1 LPIRGYNQSRAY
13 EVEGKEQPAGIIRL
27 ALKHYYAH
35 SDRDQY
41 GISMKKSS
49 ITPSQSQSAQDE
61 HLMQQIHL
69 ELKEGDWIVH
79 ASHGLGQ
86 IKGMDAKEFQGD
98 VRAYYV
104 VKTSQITYW
113 LPVSESASARIRP
126 LSKEVDFSKALDCIG
141 SDPLPL
147 SEAFRKR
154 LDYIRQQVYSCS
166 LLQKAALIRDLY
178 ARNVQRDIHINEK
191 KILEKLQAQ
200 FVDEWVIACRIEPEA
215 AWTRMRTAL
224 KKSSANLKAKKPV
237 FT

>member
-1 LPIRGYNQSRAY
+1 
-13 EVEGKEQPAGIIRL
+13 
-27 ALKHYYAH
+27 
-35 SDRDQY
+35 
-41 GISMKKSS
+41 M
-49 ITPSQSQSAQDE
+49 T
-61 HLMQQIHL
+61 QIHL

-86 IKGMDAKEFQGD
+86 ITGMDAKEFQGD

-113 LPVSESASARIRP
+113 LPVAESASARIRP
-126 LSKEVDFSKALDCIG
+126 LSSETDFQEALNQIG
-141 SDPLPL
+141 SEPQPL

-154 LDYIRQQVYSCS
+154 LEYIKQQVDSCS
-166 LLQKAALIRDLY
+166 LMKKAALIRDLH

-191 KILEKLQAQ
+191 KILEKLQGQ
-200 FVDEWVIACRIEPEA
+200 FVEEWIIACCIEREA
-215 AWTRMRTAL
+215 AWSQMYLAL